1 MKLGL
6 IAGNGRF
13 PFLLLDAARAQGF
26 AVTVAAIREETD
38 PEINHRGAVDEKIS
52 VHWLSLGELSRLIET
67 FHKEGVSMAVMAGQV
82 KHKQIFS
89 SIRPDWRLAKLLLN
103 LRTRNTDMLLGA
115 VAKVLGDE
123 GIELISS
130 TSFLEPLLAQEGVL
144 TSRAPDEEERKN
156 IEYGL
161 NVARSV
167 AGFDIG
173 QTVVVAAQ
181 ACVAV
186 EAMEGTDA
194 AIERAGALMR
204 TPRRRRLHAHYPD
217 DKDLSDT
224 LQRRLTVVK
233 VAKPKQDMRF
243 DVPVIGIRTMETMFA
258 AGASC
263 LSVEAG
269 TDAALRS
276 RCAPR
281 ARQRGRHCHVAVPR
295 MTELASLY
303 CTILANSPVFSF
315 HLFRRSY
322 VKRSAFVLHSRG
334 SCARGWIR
342 HCPCSRSDDAQPP
355 AGGAH
360 LYPSLAGRL
369 PDRPGQLPRQV
380 GGALLLPQGH
390 DPGMHHRSPQL
401 PARPIEVS
409 KPLNAV
415 IVGVSVDT
423 PDSHKQFCTKEGL
436 TFRLLADPEHK
447 VVDEYGSL
455 GHFGAMTIAQ
465 RNTFLIDP
473 EGKIVKVW
481 TKVDPSHHSEEVLQQ
496 LAELKK

>member
-38 PEINHRGAVDEKIS
+38 PEINQRGAVDEKIS
-52 VHWLSLGELSRLIET
+52 VHWLSLGELSRLIEV
-67 FHKEGVSMAVMAGQV
+67 FHKEGVSIAVMAGQV

-144 TSRAPDEEERKN
+144 TKRSPDEEERRN
-156 IEYGL
+156 IDYGL
-161 NVARSV
+161 SVARSV

-204 TPRRRRLHAHYPD
+204 TLEEDA
-217 DKDLSDT
+217 ST
-224 LQRRLTVVK
+224 LERRLTVVK

-243 DVPVIGIRTMETMFA
+243 DVPVIGIGTVETMIA

-263 LSVEAG
+263 LSVEAAH
-269 TDAALRS
+269 TLLFDRETLLD
-276 RCAPR
+276 CANQ
-281 ARQRGRHCHVAVPR
+281 AGIAIVAVPR
-295 MTELASLY
+295 
-303 CTILANSPVFSF
+303 
-315 HLFRRSY
+315 
-322 VKRSAFVLHSRG
+322 
-334 SCARGWIR
+334 
-342 HCPCSRSDDAQPP
+342 
-355 AGGAH
+355 
-360 LYPSLAGRL
+360 
-369 PDRPGQLPRQV
+369 
-380 GGALLLPQGH
+380 
-390 DPGMHHRSPQL
+390 
-401 PARPIEVS
+401 
-409 KPLNAV
+409 
-415 IVGVSVDT
+415 
-423 PDSHKQFCTKEGL
+423 
-436 TFRLLADPEHK
+436 
-447 VVDEYGSL
+447 
-455 GHFGAMTIAQ
+455 
-465 RNTFLIDP
+465 
-473 EGKIVKVW
+473 
-481 TKVDPSHHSEEVLQQ
+481 
-496 LAELKK
+496 